1 MITYGCI
8 TPLDKDDVDGIK
20 ATVSTPFGIQK
31 HHASKQEE
39 ELEMPKSKAAKDHFD
54 VEAMTCQVQQNTTVY
69 LTIKGTPVAQPRHR
83 VHGVQSSGICCYPAS
98 AMKTTLRNLVNTG
111 PSWISQGTGLPHFG
125 STLDFGLQI

>member
-20 ATVSTPFGIQK
+20 ATVTTPFGIQK

-39 ELEMPKSKAAKDHFD
+39 ELEMPKSKAAKDRFD

-83 VHGVQSSGICCYPAS
+83 VHGVQSSVICCDPAS
-98 AMKTTLRNLVNTG
+98 VKMHASKAA
-111 PSWISQGTGLPHFG
+111 
-125 STLDFGLQI
+125 DFGVLISICCFSSWFY